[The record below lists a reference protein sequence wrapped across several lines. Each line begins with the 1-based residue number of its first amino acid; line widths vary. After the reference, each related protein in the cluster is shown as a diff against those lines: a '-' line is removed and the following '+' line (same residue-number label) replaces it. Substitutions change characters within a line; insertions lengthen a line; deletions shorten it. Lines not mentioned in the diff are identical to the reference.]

1 MSADNRSTHT
11 DALATLGTIIDINK
25 EKRDAIHLGVEPI
38 IAGEDLKPGDHVGIA
53 SNGKAMKADLKY
65 TLSSV
70 KPVGIVDPFITK
82 RGGIKAGEAFWLI
95 VYPRQ
100 ITSLRHVWEHPDF
113 KDSQETATK
122 VEYITVLPEQAFKA
136 KLLIGDP
143 ECVKANQDMEDEASR
158 LNTNLEELLSHAN
171 QWEQGSEEYW
181 TQGGDFDGEYLT
193 QQFWDAWAVMYG
205 REPKVRDSHFSCSC

>member
-38 IAGEDLKPGDHVGIA
+38 VAGMILQRGAHIGIGP
-53 SNGKAMKADLKY
+53 NGKAYDANYMPELKA
-65 TLSSV
+65 
-70 KPVGIVDPFITK
+70 VGIVDPFLRDK
-82 RGGIKAGEAFWLI
+82 VKKGEAFWLI

-113 KDSQETATK
+113 KDSKETTY
-122 VEYITVLPEQAFKA
+122 VVVSPEQAFKA
-136 KLLIGDP
+136 KLMIGDP

-158 LNTNLEELLSHAN
+158 LNTSVEELLAHAN
-171 QWEQGSEEYW
+171 QWEQGSSEYW
-181 TQGGDFDGEYLT
+181 TQGGDFEGEYLT

-205 REPKVRDSHFSCSC
+205 REPKERTSHFSCSC